1 MAAAAHVASEGVHR
15 GASIHNQLVAYQV
28 SPPCRNDL
36 WTNSRSRGSQP
47 SLVAFQP
54 AASRCRNQNEATCC
68 RHTAAR
74 TQLEHAQ
81 HAQHRAV
88 ASEGLQPH
96 FLCQRHAEVL
106 PAHTRPLAQHRGLP
120 PDRGWHRGTI
130 IEGERAPAAAA
141 VAGARGEQQQRAAPA
156 QASGQLEAR
165 RLRGQRTAR
174 RARAHVRDCLTASRD
189 GSDVFFTK
197 GYY

>member
-74 TQLEHAQ
+74 TQLER
-81 HAQHRAV
+81 AQHRAV

-96 FLCQRHAEVL
+96 LLCQRHAEVL
-106 PAHTRPLAQHRGLP
+106 PTHTLALSRSIEVSRLIVAGTAAQSSRVSARLLPLLLPERVASSSSELRQLKRAVSQKRAAFEGNAQH
-120 PDRGWHRGTI
+120 D
-130 IEGERAPAAAA
+130 
-141 VAGARGEQQQRAAPA
+141 
-156 QASGQLEAR
+156 
-165 RLRGQRTAR
+165 
-174 RARAHVRDCLTASRD
+174 AHELM
-189 GSDVFFTK
+189 
-197 GYY
+197 